1 MSLRDDHREQT
12 RQRISAAVLELLAT
26 ESPAT
31 ISVPQVAE
39 KSGISLRTVYRYF
52 PTKADLIAS
61 AGREFGRSHDEL
73 IAERV
78 GYHWSE
84 PGTDFGRFLEAR
96 WAEMHQ
102 NLDGIR
108 VQHSTSDGRDGLRA
122 RVERWCELS
131 GSWLDAT
138 VGELEPDER
147 ADVIDLL
154 NALAST
160 SLFLELVDRQG
171 HSPEKA
177 AELAMR
183 ARSAVIAELMA
194 EDPNP
199 DRSR

>member
-1 MSLRDDHREQT
+1 MSLRDDHREET
-12 RQRISAAVLELLAT
+12 RRRISAAVLELLET

-39 KSGISLRTVYRYF
+39 KSVVSLRTVYRHF
-52 PTKADLIAS
+52 PTKADLVAS
-61 AGREFGRSHDEL
+61 AGREYGRSHDEL

-84 PGTDFGRFLEAR
+84 PGTDFGRFLESR
-96 WAEMHQ
+96 WAEMHE
-102 NLDGIR
+102 NVAAIR
-108 VQHSTSDGRDGLRA
+108 VQHSTPDGREGLRA
-122 RVERWCELS
+122 RAEVWRDLT

-138 VGELEPDER
+138 VGDLDEDER
-147 ADVIDLL
+147 ADVVDLL

-194 EDPNP
+194 E
-199 DRSR
+199 